1 MFYLKCNIL
10 FYTTSKKLIINIRS
24 FHKVSLYKFY
34 KNISNQNIFIG
45 WGRKKSGLKA
55 MNLAK
60 RYRVKFILLED
71 GFIRSLNLG
80 VENSPSFSI
89 VKDDIGIY
97 YDATMPSKLENLL
110 NTYEFK
116 DEEIKQAKKAIELI
130 KKYKISKYNNNL
142 DIPDDYFQKDE
153 KRVLVITQ
161 TANDASLEFGL
172 AKDFKTVDMIKDAIK
187 ENPKSKIYIKIH
199 PDVLSGKKQSDFNAQ
214 DLPSKC
220 VVIKENYN
228 PIELLSHFKK
238 VYTKTSGMGFEALI
252 QECECVCYGMPFYA
266 GWGLTKD
273 KLECKRRMQ
282 KRSLEEVFYAA
293 YILYAEYFNPYLNQK
308 SNIFD
313 TIQTLAKY
321 KDIEKANSNR
331 LFMLGF
337 TLWKR
342 HFIKPFFKAKNN
354 KIIFLNSIKS
364 LARYKLKEDDK
375 FFIWG
380 KKYDDNT
387 LKNLLLVK
395 VKEQNLT
402 NFSPKVSLVED
413 GFIRSISLGSDLT
426 RPFSLIVDDKGLY
439 IDPNKPSKLE
449 ELLQNEIF
457 DENMLSRAKNII
469 KILLENRFSKYNGL
483 KHENLKINAKI
494 GQKVILIPA
503 QVEDDA
509 SMILGGFG
517 LSTLDLLKEVRAKNQ
532 DAYIIFKPHPDVLSG
547 NRVGLK
553 DETLILEFCDEI
565 VKDCSIDSAIKIA
578 DEIHTITSTSG
589 FDALLRAKKVFTYG
603 MPFYAG
609 WGLTK
614 DKHKCERRTRKL
626 SLEELVAGA
635 LITYPRYINPK
646 TKTLCEIEVC
656 LDIMLNLQKDYFSKK
671 HIKLA
676 IDFKTF
682 MLRKIRR
689 FYEFLAKK

>member
-1 MFYLKCNIL
+1 MKY
-10 FYTTSKKLIINIRS
+10 YSASKKLIANARNFYTI
-24 FHKVSLYKFY
+24 SLYK
-34 KNISNQNIFIG
+34 KNLKIKKDDLFFG

-60 RYRVKFILLED
+60 KYKAKFILLED

-80 VENSPSFSI
+80 VEDSPSFSM

-110 NTYEFK
+110 NTCEFK

-142 DIPDDYFQKDE
+142 DIPDNYFQKDE
-153 KRVLVITQ
+153 KRVLIITQ

-172 AKDFKTVDMIKDAIK
+172 AKDFKTLDMIKDAIK
-187 ENPKSKIYIKIH
+187 ENPKSTIYIKIH
-199 PDVLSGKKQSDFNAQ
+199 PDVLSGKKQSDL
-214 DLPSKC
+214 DLNSLP
-220 VVIKENYN
+220 KECILITENFN
-228 PIELLSHFKK
+228 PIALLEFFDK
-238 VYTKTSGMGFEALI
+238 VYTKTSGMGFEALM
-252 QECECVCYGMPFYA
+252 QECECICYGMPFYA

-293 YILYAEYFNPYLNQK
+293 YILYSEYFNPYLNQK

-321 KDIEKANSNR
+321 KDIEKVNSNK

-342 HFIKPFFKAKNN
+342 HFIKPFFKAKDNE
-354 KIIFLNSIKS
+354 IIFLNSIKS
-364 LARYKLKEDDK
+364 LVRYKLKEDDK

-380 KKYDDNT
+380 KKYDENT

-395 VKEQNLT
+395 AKEQNLT
-402 NFSPKVSLVED
+402 NFTPKVSLVED

-457 DENMLSRAKNII
+457 DENILNRAKNII

-483 KHENLKINAKI
+483 KHENLKINAKT
-494 GQKVILIPA
+494 GQKIILIPA

-517 LSTLDLLKEVRAKNQ
+517 LSTLDLLKEVRSKNQ

-614 DKHKCERRTRKL
+614 DKYRCERRTRKL

-635 LITYPRYINPK
+635 LIAYPRYINPK

-671 HIKLA
+671 YIKLV

>member
-1 MFYLKCNIL
+1 MSSYS
-10 FYTTSKKLIINIRS
+10 TSKKLIANVRNFYTI
-24 FHKVSLYKFY
+24 SLYK
-34 KNISNQNIFIG
+34 KNLKINKDDLFFG

-55 MNLAK
+55 INLAK
-60 RYRVKFILLED
+60 KHKAKFILLED
-71 GFIRSLNLG
+71 GIIRSLNLG
-80 VENSPSFSI
+80 VENSPSFSM

-153 KRVLVITQ
+153 KRVLIITQ

-172 AKDFKTVDMIKDAIK
+172 AKDFKTLDMIKDAIK

-199 PDVLSGKKQSDFNAQ
+199 PDVLSGKKQSDLDINS
-214 DLPSKC
+214 LP
-220 VVIKENYN
+220 KECILITENFN
-228 PIELLSHFKK
+228 PIALLEFFDK
-238 VYTKTSGMGFEALI
+238 VYTKTSGMGFEALM
-252 QECECVCYGMPFYA
+252 QGCECICYGMPFYA

-282 KRSLEEVFYAA
+282 KRSLEEVFYVA
-293 YILYAEYFNPYLNQK
+293 YILYSEYFNPYLNQK

-321 KDIEKANSNR
+321 KDIEKVNSNR

-342 HFIKPFFKAKNN
+342 HFIKPFFNAKDNE
-354 KIIFLNSIKS
+354 IIFLNSIKS
-364 LARYKLKEDDK
+364 LVRYKLKEDDK

-380 KKYDDNT
+380 KKYDENT

-395 VKEQNLT
+395 AKEQNLT

-457 DENMLSRAKNII
+457 DENMLNRAKNII

-483 KHENLKINAKI
+483 KHEDLKINAKI
-494 GQKVILIPA
+494 GQKIILIPA

-553 DETLILEFCDEI
+553 DEKLILEFCDEI

-635 LITYPRYINPK
+635 LIAYPRYINPK

>member
-1 MFYLKCNIL
+1 MKY
-10 FYTTSKKLIINIRS
+10 YSASKKLIANARNFYTI
-24 FHKVSLYKFY
+24 SLYK
-34 KNISNQNIFIG
+34 KNLKIKKDDLFFG

-60 RYRVKFILLED
+60 KYKAKFILLED

-80 VENSPSFSI
+80 VENSPSFSM

-97 YDATMPSKLENLL
+97 YDATAPSKLENLL

-153 KRVLVITQ
+153 KRVLIITQ

-172 AKDFKTVDMIKDAIK
+172 AKDFKTVDMIKDAVK

-199 PDVLSGKKQSDFNAQ
+199 PDVLSGKKQSDLDINS
-214 DLPSKC
+214 LP
-220 VVIKENYN
+220 KECILITENFN
-228 PIELLSHFKK
+228 PIALLEFFDK

-252 QECECVCYGMPFYA
+252 QECECICYGMPFYA

-293 YILYAEYFNPYLNQK
+293 YILYSEYFNPYLNQK

-321 KDIEKANSNR
+321 KDIEKVNSNK

-342 HFIKPFFKAKNN
+342 HFIKPFFKAKDNE
-354 KIIFLNSIKS
+354 IIFLNSIKS
-364 LARYKLKEDDK
+364 LVRYKLKEDDK

-380 KKYDDNT
+380 KKYDENT

-395 VKEQNLT
+395 AKEQNLT
-402 NFSPKVSLVED
+402 NFTPKVSLVED

-457 DENMLSRAKNII
+457 DENMLNRAKNII

-483 KHENLKINAKI
+483 KHENLKINAKT
-494 GQKVILIPA
+494 GQKIILIPA

-517 LSTLDLLKEVRAKNQ
+517 LSTLDLLKEVRSKNQ

-614 DKHKCERRTRKL
+614 DKYRCERRTRKL

-635 LITYPRYINPK
+635 LIAYPRYINPK

-671 HIKLA
+671 YIKLV

>member
-1 MFYLKCNIL
+1 MKKDDL
-10 FYTTSKKLIINIRS
+10 FL
-24 FHKVSLYKFY
+24 
-34 KNISNQNIFIG
+34 G

-60 RYRVKFILLED
+60 KYKAKFILLED

-153 KRVLVITQ
+153 KRVLIITQ

-172 AKDFKTVDMIKDAIK
+172 AKDFKTLDMIKDAIK

-199 PDVLSGKKQSDFNAQ
+199 PDVLSGKKQSDLDINS
-214 DLPSKC
+214 LP
-220 VVIKENYN
+220 KECILITENFN
-228 PIELLSHFKK
+228 PIALLEFFDKI
-238 VYTKTSGMGFEALI
+238 YTKTSGMGFEALM

-273 KLECKRRMQ
+273 KLECKRRIQ

-293 YILYAEYFNPYLNQK
+293 YILYTEYFNPYLNQK
-308 SNIFD
+308 SDIFN
-313 TIQTLAKY
+313 TIKTLVQY

-342 HFIKPFFKAKNN
+342 YFIKPFFKAKDNE
-354 KIIFLNSIKS
+354 IIFLNSLKS
-364 LARYKLKEDDK
+364 LVRYKLKENDK

-380 KKYDDNT
+380 KRIDYNT
-387 LKNLLLVK
+387 LKNTLIKKAQDENLLH
-395 VKEQNLT
+395 
-402 NFSPKVSLVED
+402 FAPKISLVED

-449 ELLQNEIF
+449 KLLQNEIF
-457 DENMLSRAKNII
+457 DENMLNRAKNII

-517 LSTLDLLKEVRAKNQ
+517 LSTLDLLKEVRTKNQ

-553 DETLILEFCDEI
+553 DETLILEFCDEV

-614 DKHKCERRTRKL
+614 DKHKCARRTRKL

-656 LDIMLNLQKDYFSKK
+656 LDIMLNLQKAYFSKK
-671 HIKLA
+671 YIKLA

>member
-1 MFYLKCNIL
+1 MKHYSI
-10 FYTTSKKLIINIRS
+10 SKKLIANVRNFYTI
-24 FHKVSLYKFY
+24 SLYKKKSKINKDDLFL
-34 KNISNQNIFIG
+34 G

-55 MNLAK
+55 INLAK
-60 RYRVKFILLED
+60 KYKAKFILLED

-80 VENSPSFSI
+80 VENSPSFSM

-97 YDATMPSKLENLL
+97 YDATAPSKLENLL

-116 DEEIKQAKKAIELI
+116 DEEIKQAKKVIELI

-153 KRVLVITQ
+153 KRVLIITQ

-172 AKDFKTVDMIKDAIK
+172 AKDFKTVDMIKDTIK
-187 ENPKSKIYIKIH
+187 ENPDSKIYIKIH
-199 PDVLSGKKQSDFNAQ
+199 PDVLSGKKQSDLDINS
-214 DLPSKC
+214 LP
-220 VVIKENYN
+220 KECILITENFN
-228 PIELLSHFKK
+228 PIALLEFFDK
-238 VYTKTSGMGFEALI
+238 VYTKTSGMGFEALM
-252 QECECVCYGMPFYA
+252 QGCECVCYGMPFYA

-293 YILYAEYFNPYLNQK
+293 YILYSEYFNPYLNQK

-342 HFIKPFFKAKNN
+342 YFIRPFFKAKDN
-354 KIIFLNSIKS
+354 KIIFLNSLKS
-364 LARYKLKEDDK
+364 LARYKLKENDK

-380 KKYDDNT
+380 KRIDYNALKTT
-387 LKNLLLVK
+387 LIKKAQDENLLH
-395 VKEQNLT
+395 
-402 NFSPKVSLVED
+402 FIPKISLVED

-426 RPFSLIVDDKGLY
+426 RPFSLNVDDKGLY
-439 IDPNKPSKLE
+439 IDPNKASKLE

-457 DENMLSRAKNII
+457 DENMLNRAKNII

-494 GQKVILIPA
+494 GQKIILIPA
-503 QVEDDA
+503 QVEDDV

-609 WGLTK
+609 WDLTK
-614 DKHKCERRTRKL
+614 DKYRCERRTRKL

-635 LITYPRYINPK
+635 LIIYPRYINPK

-656 LDIMLNLQKDYFSKK
+656 LDIMLNLQKAYFSKK
-671 HIKLA
+671 YIKLA

>member
-1 MFYLKCNIL
+1 MKHYSI
-10 FYTTSKKLIINIRS
+10 SKKLIANVRNFYTI
-24 FHKVSLYKFY
+24 SLYK
-34 KNISNQNIFIG
+34 KNSKINKDDLFLG

-60 RYRVKFILLED
+60 KYKAKFILLED

-80 VENSPSFSI
+80 VENSPSFSM

-110 NTYEFK
+110 NTCEFK
-116 DEEIKQAKKAIELI
+116 DEEIKQTKKAIELI

-153 KRVLVITQ
+153 KRVLIIAQ

-187 ENPKSKIYIKIH
+187 ENPDSKIYIKIH
-199 PDVLSGKKQSDFNAQ
+199 PDVLSGKKQSDL
-214 DLPSKC
+214 DLNSLP
-220 VVIKENYN
+220 KECILITENFN
-228 PIELLSHFKK
+228 PIALLEFFDK
-238 VYTKTSGMGFEALI
+238 VYTKTSGMGFEALM
-252 QECECVCYGMPFYA
+252 QGCECICYGMPFYA

-293 YILYAEYFNPYLNQK
+293 YILYSEYFNPYLNQK

-321 KDIEKANSNR
+321 KDIEKVNSNK

-342 HFIKPFFKAKNN
+342 HFIKPFFKAKDNE
-354 KIIFLNSIKS
+354 IIFLNSIKS
-364 LARYKLKEDDK
+364 LVRYKLKEDDK

-380 KKYDDNT
+380 KKYDENT

-395 VKEQNLT
+395 AKEQNLT
-402 NFSPKVSLVED
+402 NFTPKVSLVED

-457 DENMLSRAKNII
+457 DENILNRAKNII

-483 KHENLKINAKI
+483 KHENLKINAKT
-494 GQKVILIPA
+494 GQKIILIPA

-517 LSTLDLLKEVRAKNQ
+517 LSTLDLLKEVRSKNQ

-614 DKHKCERRTRKL
+614 DKYRCERRTRKL

-635 LITYPRYINPK
+635 LIAYPRYINPK

-671 HIKLA
+671 YIKLV

>member
-1 MFYLKCNIL
+1 MKYYSI
-10 FYTTSKKLIINIRS
+10 SKKLIANVKNFYII
-24 FHKVSLYKFY
+24 SLYK
-34 KNISNQNIFIG
+34 KNLKINKDDLFFG

-60 RYRVKFILLED
+60 KHKAKFILLED

-80 VENSPSFSI
+80 VENSPSFSM

-97 YDATMPSKLENLL
+97 YDATAPSKLENLL

-116 DEEIKQAKKAIELI
+116 DKELKQAKKAIELI

-153 KRVLVITQ
+153 KRILIITQ

-187 ENPKSKIYIKIH
+187 ENPDSKIYIKIH
-199 PDVLSGKKQSDFNAQ
+199 PDVLSGKKQSDLDINS
-214 DLPSKC
+214 LP
-220 VVIKENYN
+220 KECILITENFN
-228 PIELLSHFKK
+228 PIALLEFFDK
-238 VYTKTSGMGFEALI
+238 VYTKTSGMGFEALM
-252 QECECVCYGMPFYA
+252 QECECICYGMPFYA

-293 YILYAEYFNPYLNQK
+293 YILYSEYFNPYLNQK

-342 HFIKPFFKAKNN
+342 HFIKPFFKAKDNE
-354 KIIFLNSIKS
+354 IIFLNSLKS
-364 LARYKLKEDDK
+364 LAGYKLKEDDK

-402 NFSPKVSLVED
+402 NFTPKISLVED

-439 IDPNKPSKLE
+439 TDPNKPSKLE

-457 DENMLSRAKNII
+457 DENMLNRAKNII

-494 GQKVILIPA
+494 GQKIILIPA

-517 LSTLDLLKEVRAKNQ
+517 LSTLDLLKEVRSKNQ

-578 DEIHTITSTSG
+578 NEIHTITSTSG

-614 DKHKCERRTRKL
+614 DKHKCKRRTRKL

-656 LDIMLNLQKDYFSKK
+656 LDIMLNLQKAYFSKK
-671 HIKLA
+671 YIKLA

>member
-1 MFYLKCNIL
+1 Y
-10 FYTTSKKLIINIRS
+10 YSTSKKLITNVKNFYTI
-24 FHKVSLYKFY
+24 FLYK
-34 KNISNQNIFIG
+34 KNLKINKDDLFFG

-60 RYRVKFILLED
+60 KYNTKFILLED

-80 VENSPSFSI
+80 VENSPSFSM

-116 DEEIKQAKKAIELI
+116 GEEIKQAKKAIELI

-153 KRVLVITQ
+153 KRVLIIAQ

-187 ENPKSKIYIKIH
+187 ENPDSKIYIKIH
-199 PDVLSGKKQSDFNAQ
+199 PDVLSGKKQSDLDINS
-214 DLPSKC
+214 LP
-220 VVIKENYN
+220 KECILISENFN
-228 PIELLSHFKK
+228 PIALLEFFDK

-293 YILYAEYFNPYLNQK
+293 YILYSEYFNPYLNQK

-342 HFIKPFFKAKNN
+342 YFIKPFFKAKNN
-354 KIIFLNSIKS
+354 EIIFLNSIKS

-380 KKYDDNT
+380 KKYDENT

-395 VKEQNLT
+395 AKEQNLT
-402 NFSPKVSLVED
+402 SFTPKVSLVED

-439 IDPNKPSKLE
+439 IDPNKVSKLE

-457 DENMLSRAKNII
+457 DKNMLNRAKNII
-469 KILLENRFSKYNGL
+469 KTLLENRFSKYNGL
-483 KHENLKINAKI
+483 KHEDLKINAKI

-517 LSTLDLLKEVRAKNQ
+517 LSTLDLLKEVRSKNQ

-614 DKHKCERRTRKL
+614 DKYRCERRTRKL

-656 LDIMLNLQKDYFSKK
+656 LDIMLNLQKAYFSKK
-671 HIKLA
+671 YIKLA

-682 MLRKIRR
+682 ILRKIRR

>member
-1 MFYLKCNIL
+1 MKHYSI
-10 FYTTSKKLIINIRS
+10 SKKLIANVRNFYTI
-24 FHKVSLYKFY
+24 SLYKKKSKINKDDLFL
-34 KNISNQNIFIG
+34 G

-55 MNLAK
+55 INLAK
-60 RYRVKFILLED
+60 KYKAKFILLED

-80 VENSPSFSI
+80 VENSPSFSM

-97 YDATMPSKLENLL
+97 YDATAPSKLENLL

-116 DEEIKQAKKAIELI
+116 DEEIKQAKKVIELI

-153 KRVLVITQ
+153 KRVLIITQ

-187 ENPKSKIYIKIH
+187 ENPDSKIYIKIH
-199 PDVLSGKKQSDFNAQ
+199 PDVLSGKKQSDLDINS
-214 DLPSKC
+214 LP
-220 VVIKENYN
+220 KECILITENFN
-228 PIELLSHFKK
+228 PIALLEFFDK
-238 VYTKTSGMGFEALI
+238 VYTKTSGMGFEALM
-252 QECECVCYGMPFYA
+252 QGCECVCYGMPFYA

-293 YILYAEYFNPYLNQK
+293 YILYSEYFNPYLNQK

-342 HFIKPFFKAKNN
+342 YFIRPFFKAKDN
-354 KIIFLNSIKS
+354 KIIFLNSLKS
-364 LARYKLKEDDK
+364 LARYKLKENDK

-380 KKYDDNT
+380 KRIDYNALKTT
-387 LKNLLLVK
+387 LIKKAQDENLLH
-395 VKEQNLT
+395 
-402 NFSPKVSLVED
+402 FIPKISLVED

-426 RPFSLIVDDKGLY
+426 RPFSLNVDDKGLY
-439 IDPNKPSKLE
+439 IDPNKASKLE

-457 DENMLSRAKNII
+457 DENMLNRAKNII

-483 KHENLKINAKI
+483 KHEDLKINAKI
-494 GQKVILIPA
+494 GQKIILIPA

-517 LSTLDLLKEVRAKNQ
+517 LSTLDLLKEVRSKNQ

-553 DETLILEFCDEI
+553 DETRILEFCDEI

-614 DKHKCERRTRKL
+614 DKHKCKRRTRKL

-656 LDIMLNLQKDYFSKK
+656 LDIMLNLQKAYFSKK
-671 HIKLA
+671 YIKLA

>member
-1 MFYLKCNIL
+1 MKFH
-10 FYTTSKKLIINIRS
+10 TTSKKLIKNVKDFYKI
-24 FHKVSLYKFY
+24 VLYKAY
-34 KNISNQNIFIG
+34 KSIDKEDVFVG
-45 WGRKKSGLKA
+45 WGRKNSGLKA
-55 MNLAK
+55 IALAK
-60 RYRVKFILLED
+60 KHHAKFILLED
-71 GFIRSLNLG
+71 GFLRSLNLG

-89 VKDDIGIY
+89 VKDDVGIY
-97 YDATMPSKLENLL
+97 YDASTPSRLENIL
-110 NTYEFK
+110 NTYEFSPK
-116 DEEIKQAKKAIELI
+116 ELAWAKKAIELI
-130 KKYKISKYNNNL
+130 KKEKLSKYNNNL
-142 DIPDDYFQKDE
+142 CIPQELFSANE
-153 KRVLVITQ
+153 ERVLIITQ
-161 TANDASLEFGL
+161 VANDASLRFGL
-172 AKDFKTVDMIKDAIK
+172 ASDFSTQDIINDALK
-187 ENPKSKIYIKIH
+187 ENPNAKIYIKIH
-199 PDVLSGKKQSDFNAQ
+199 PDVLSGKKQSDFSMQ
-214 DLPSKC
+214 DLPSRC
-220 VVIKENYN
+220 VILKENYN

-238 VYTKTSGMGFEALI
+238 VYTKTSGMGFEALMLG
-252 QECECVCYGMPFYA
+252 CKCVCYGMPFYA
-266 GWGLTKD
+266 GWGLTQD
-273 KLECKRRMQ
+273 KLECKRRVK

-293 YILYAEYFNPYLNQK
+293 YILYSEYFNPYLNQK

-321 KDIEKANSNR
+321 KDIEKVNSNK

-342 HFIKPFFKAKNN
+342 HFIKPFFKAKDN
-354 KIIFLNSIKS
+354 KIIFLNSLKS
-364 LARYKLKEDDK
+364 LARYKLKENDK

-380 KKYDDNT
+380 KRIDYNALKTT
-387 LKNLLLVK
+387 LIKKAQDENLLHF
-395 VKEQNLT
+395 T
-402 NFSPKVSLVED
+402 PKISLVED

-439 IDPNKPSKLE
+439 IDPNKASKLE

-457 DENMLSRAKNII
+457 DENMLNRAKNII

-494 GQKVILIPA
+494 GQKIILIPA

-614 DKHKCERRTRKL
+614 DKYRCERRTRKL

-635 LITYPRYINPK
+635 LIIYPRYINPK

-656 LDIMLNLQKDYFSKK
+656 LDIMLNLQKAYFSKK
-671 HIKLA
+671 YIKLA

>member
-1 MFYLKCNIL
+1 MKY
-10 FYTTSKKLIINIRS
+10 YSASKKLTANARNFYTI
-24 FHKVSLYKFY
+24 SLYK
-34 KNISNQNIFIG
+34 KNLKIKKDNLFFG

-60 RYRVKFILLED
+60 KYKAKFILLED

-80 VENSPSFSI
+80 VENSPSFSM

-153 KRVLVITQ
+153 KRVLIITQ
-161 TANDASLEFGL
+161 TANDTSLEFGL
-172 AKDFKTVDMIKDAIK
+172 AKDFKTLDMIKDAIK

-199 PDVLSGKKQSDFNAQ
+199 PDVLSGKKQSDLDINS
-214 DLPSKC
+214 LP
-220 VVIKENYN
+220 KECILITENFN
-228 PIELLSHFKK
+228 PIALLEFFDK
-238 VYTKTSGMGFEALI
+238 VYTKTSGMGFEALM
-252 QECECVCYGMPFYA
+252 QECECICYGMPFYA

-293 YILYAEYFNPYLNQK
+293 YILYSEYFNPYLNQK

-321 KDIEKANSNR
+321 KDIEKVNSNR

-342 HFIKPFFKAKNN
+342 HFIKPFFNAKDNE
-354 KIIFLNSIKS
+354 IIFLNSLKS
-364 LARYKLKEDDK
+364 LVRYKLKEDDK

-380 KKYDDNT
+380 KKYDENT

-395 VKEQNLT
+395 AKEQNLT

-439 IDPNKPSKLE
+439 IDPNKASKLE

-457 DENMLSRAKNII
+457 DENMLNRAKNII

-494 GQKVILIPA
+494 GQKIILIPA

-517 LSTLDLLKEVRAKNQ
+517 LSTLDLLKEVRSKNQ

-553 DETLILEFCDEI
+553 DETRILEFCDEI

-614 DKHKCERRTRKL
+614 DKHRCERRTRKL

-635 LITYPRYINPK
+635 LIAYPRYINPK

>member
-1 MFYLKCNIL
+1 MKHYSI
-10 FYTTSKKLIINIRS
+10 SKKLIANARNFYTI
-24 FHKVSLYKFY
+24 SLYK
-34 KNISNQNIFIG
+34 KNLKIKKDDLFFG

-60 RYRVKFILLED
+60 KYKAKFILLED

-80 VENSPSFSI
+80 VENSPSFSM

-97 YDATMPSKLENLL
+97 YDATAPSKLENLL

-153 KRVLVITQ
+153 KRVLIITQ

-172 AKDFKTVDMIKDAIK
+172 AKDFKTLDMIKDAIK
-187 ENPKSKIYIKIH
+187 ENPKSTIYIKIH
-199 PDVLSGKKQSDFNAQ
+199 PDVLSGKKQSDL
-214 DLPSKC
+214 DLNSLP
-220 VVIKENYN
+220 KECILITENFN
-228 PIELLSHFKK
+228 PIALLEFFDK
-238 VYTKTSGMGFEALI
+238 VYTKTSGMGFEALM
-252 QECECVCYGMPFYA
+252 QECECICYGMPFYA

-321 KDIEKANSNR
+321 KDIEKVNSNK

-342 HFIKPFFKAKNN
+342 HFIKPFFKAKDNE
-354 KIIFLNSIKS
+354 IIFLNSIKS

-380 KKYDDNT
+380 KKYDENT

-395 VKEQNLT
+395 AKEQNLT
-402 NFSPKVSLVED
+402 SFTPKVSLVED

-439 IDPNKPSKLE
+439 IDPNKVSKLE

-457 DENMLSRAKNII
+457 DKNMLNRAKNII
-469 KILLENRFSKYNGL
+469 KTLLENRFSKYNGL
-483 KHENLKINAKI
+483 KHEDLKINAKI

-517 LSTLDLLKEVRAKNQ
+517 LSTLDLLKEVRSKNQ

-614 DKHKCERRTRKL
+614 DKYRCERRTRKL

-656 LDIMLNLQKDYFSKK
+656 LDIMLNLQKAYFSKK
-671 HIKLA
+671 YIKLA

-682 MLRKIRR
+682 ILRKIRR

>member
-1 MFYLKCNIL
+1 NVRN
-10 FYTTSKKLIINIRS
+10 FYTI
-24 FHKVSLYKFY
+24 SLYKKKSKINKDDLFL
-34 KNISNQNIFIG
+34 G

-55 MNLAK
+55 INLAK
-60 RYRVKFILLED
+60 KYKAKFILLED

-80 VENSPSFSI
+80 VENSPSFSM

-97 YDATMPSKLENLL
+97 YDATAPSKLENLL

-116 DEEIKQAKKAIELI
+116 DEEIKQAKKVIELI

-153 KRVLVITQ
+153 KRVLIITQ

-187 ENPKSKIYIKIH
+187 ENPDSKIYIKIH
-199 PDVLSGKKQSDFNAQ
+199 PDVLSGKKQSDLDINS
-214 DLPSKC
+214 LP
-220 VVIKENYN
+220 KECILITENFN
-228 PIELLSHFKK
+228 PIALLEFFDK
-238 VYTKTSGMGFEALI
+238 VYTKTSGMGFEALM
-252 QECECVCYGMPFYA
+252 QGCECVCYGMPFYA

-293 YILYAEYFNPYLNQK
+293 YILYSEYFNPYLNQK

-342 HFIKPFFKAKNN
+342 YFIRPFFKAKDN
-354 KIIFLNSIKS
+354 KIIFLNSLKS
-364 LARYKLKEDDK
+364 LARYKLKENDK

-380 KKYDDNT
+380 KRIDYNALKTT
-387 LKNLLLVK
+387 LIKKAQDENLLH
-395 VKEQNLT
+395 
-402 NFSPKVSLVED
+402 FIPKISLVED

-426 RPFSLIVDDKGLY
+426 RPFSLNVDDKGLY
-439 IDPNKPSKLE
+439 IDPNKASKLE

-457 DENMLSRAKNII
+457 DENMLNRAKNII

-494 GQKVILIPA
+494 GQKIILIPA
-503 QVEDDA
+503 QVEDDV

-609 WGLTK
+609 WDLTK
-614 DKHKCERRTRKL
+614 DKYRCERRTRKL

-635 LITYPRYINPK
+635 LIIYPRYINPK

-656 LDIMLNLQKDYFSKK
+656 LD
-671 HIKLA
+671 
-676 IDFKTF
+676 
-682 MLRKIRR
+682 
-689 FYEFLAKK
+689 

>member
-1 MFYLKCNIL
+1 MKY
-10 FYTTSKKLIINIRS
+10 YSASKKLIANARNFYTI
-24 FHKVSLYKFY
+24 SLYK
-34 KNISNQNIFIG
+34 KNLKIKKDDLFFG

-60 RYRVKFILLED
+60 KYKAKFILLED

-80 VENSPSFSI
+80 VEDSPSFSM

-110 NTYEFK
+110 NTCEFK

-153 KRVLVITQ
+153 KRVLIITQ

-172 AKDFKTVDMIKDAIK
+172 AKDFKTLDMIKDAIK
-187 ENPKSKIYIKIH
+187 ENPKSTIYIKIH
-199 PDVLSGKKQSDFNAQ
+199 PDVLSGKKQSDL
-214 DLPSKC
+214 DLNSLP
-220 VVIKENYN
+220 KECILITENFN
-228 PIELLSHFKK
+228 PIALLEFFDK
-238 VYTKTSGMGFEALI
+238 VYTKTSGMGFEALM
-252 QECECVCYGMPFYA
+252 QECECICYGMPFYA

-293 YILYAEYFNPYLNQK
+293 YILYSEYFNPYLNQK

-321 KDIEKANSNR
+321 KDIEKVNSNK

-342 HFIKPFFKAKNN
+342 HFIKPFFKAKDNE
-354 KIIFLNSIKS
+354 IIFLNSIKS
-364 LARYKLKEDDK
+364 LVRYKLKEDDK

-380 KKYDDNT
+380 KKYDENT

-395 VKEQNLT
+395 AKEQNLT
-402 NFSPKVSLVED
+402 NFTPKVSLVED

-439 IDPNKPSKLE
+439 IDPNKASKLE

-457 DENMLSRAKNII
+457 DENMLNRAKNII

-483 KHENLKINAKI
+483 KHENLKINAKT
-494 GQKVILIPA
+494 GQKIILIPA

-517 LSTLDLLKEVRAKNQ
+517 LSTLDLLKEVRSKNQ

-614 DKHKCERRTRKL
+614 DKYRCERRTRKL

-635 LITYPRYINPK
+635 LIAYPRYINPK

-671 HIKLA
+671 YIKLV

>member
-1 MFYLKCNIL
+1 MSSYS
-10 FYTTSKKLIINIRS
+10 TSKKLIANARNFYSI
-24 FHKVSLYKFY
+24 FLYK
-34 KNISNQNIFIG
+34 KNLKINKDDLFFG

-60 RYRVKFILLED
+60 KYKAKFILLED

-80 VENSPSFSI
+80 VENSPSFSM

-153 KRVLVITQ
+153 KRVLIITQ

-199 PDVLSGKKQSDFNAQ
+199 PDVLSGKKQSDLVINS
-214 DLPSKC
+214 LP
-220 VVIKENYN
+220 KECILITENFN
-228 PIELLSHFKK
+228 PIALLEFFDK

-293 YILYAEYFNPYLNQK
+293 YILYSEYFNPYLNQK

-342 HFIKPFFKAKNN
+342 YFIKPFFKAKNN
-354 KIIFLNSIKS
+354 EIIFLNSIKS

-380 KKYDDNT
+380 KKYDENT

-395 VKEQNLT
+395 AKEQNLT
-402 NFSPKVSLVED
+402 NFTPKVSLVED

-439 IDPNKPSKLE
+439 IDPNKVSKLE

-457 DENMLSRAKNII
+457 DKNMLNRAKNII
-469 KILLENRFSKYNGL
+469 KTLLENRFSKYNGL
-483 KHENLKINAKI
+483 KHEDLKINAKI

-517 LSTLDLLKEVRAKNQ
+517 LSTLDLLKEVRSKNQ

>member
-1 MFYLKCNIL
+1 MSTYS
-10 FYTTSKKLIINIRS
+10 TSKKLVKNVSDFINVKS
-24 FHKVSLYKFY
+24 Y
-34 KNISNQNIFIG
+34 KNSLLPSDFICG

-60 RYRVKFILLED
+60 KYKAKFILLED

-89 VKDDIGIY
+89 VKDDIGVY
-97 YDATMPSKLENLL
+97 YDATAPSKLENLL

-153 KRVLVITQ
+153 KRVLIITQ
-161 TANDASLEFGL
+161 TANDASLEFGF

-187 ENPKSKIYIKIH
+187 ENPDSKIYIKIH
-199 PDVLSGKKQSDFNAQ
+199 PDVLSGKKQSDLVINF
-214 DLPSKC
+214 LP
-220 VVIKENYN
+220 KECILITENFN
-228 PIELLSHFKK
+228 PIALLEFFDK

-252 QECECVCYGMPFYA
+252 QECECICYGMPFYA

-321 KDIEKANSNR
+321 KDIEKVNSNR

-342 HFIKPFFKAKNN
+342 HFIKPFFKAKDNE
-354 KIIFLNSIKS
+354 IIFLNSIKS
-364 LARYKLKEDDK
+364 LLRYKLKEDDK

-380 KKYDDNT
+380 KRIDYNT
-387 LKNLLLVK
+387 LKSTLIKKAQDENLLH
-395 VKEQNLT
+395 
-402 NFSPKVSLVED
+402 FAPKISLVED
-413 GFIRSISLGSDLT
+413 GFIRSISLGSDLA

-457 DENMLSRAKNII
+457 DENILNRAKNII

-483 KHENLKINAKI
+483 KHEDLKINAKI
-494 GQKVILIPA
+494 GQKIILIPA

-532 DAYIIFKPHPDVLSG
+532 DSYIIFKPHPDVLSG

-656 LDIMLNLQKDYFSKK
+656 LDIMLNLQKAYFSKK

-682 MLRKIRR
+682 ILRKIRR

>member
-1 MFYLKCNIL
+1 MKYYSI
-10 FYTTSKKLIINIRS
+10 SKKLIANVRNFYTI
-24 FHKVSLYKFY
+24 SLYK
-34 KNISNQNIFIG
+34 KNLKIKKDDLFFG

-60 RYRVKFILLED
+60 KYKAKFILLED

-80 VENSPSFSI
+80 VENSPSFSM

-97 YDATMPSKLENLL
+97 YDATAPSKLENLL

-153 KRVLVITQ
+153 KRVLIITQ

-172 AKDFKTVDMIKDAIK
+172 AKGFKTVDMIKDAIK

-199 PDVLSGKKQSDFNAQ
+199 PDVLSGKKQSDLDINS
-214 DLPSKC
+214 LP
-220 VVIKENYN
+220 KECILITENFN
-228 PIELLSHFKK
+228 PIALLEFFDK
-238 VYTKTSGMGFEALI
+238 VYTKTSGMGFEALM
-252 QECECVCYGMPFYA
+252 QGCECVCYGMPFYA

-293 YILYAEYFNPYLNQK
+293 YILYSEYFNPYLNQE

-321 KDIEKANSNR
+321 KDIEKINSNR

-342 HFIKPFFKAKNN
+342 HFIKPFFNAKDNE
-354 KIIFLNSIKS
+354 IIFLNSLKS
-364 LARYKLKEDDK
+364 LAGYKLKENDK

-380 KKYDDNT
+380 KRIDYNT
-387 LKNLLLVK
+387 LKSTLVK
-395 VKEQNLT
+395 KAQDEDLSNFTPKISLT
-402 NFSPKVSLVED
+402 ED

-426 RPFSLIVDDKGLY
+426 RPFSLIIDDKGLY
-439 IDPNKPSKLE
+439 IDPNKASKLE
-449 ELLQNEIF
+449 EHLQNEIF
-457 DENMLSRAKNII
+457 DENMLNRAKNII

-483 KHENLKINAKI
+483 KHEDLKINAKT
-494 GQKVILIPA
+494 GQKIILIPA

-517 LSTLDLLKEVRAKNQ
+517 LSTLDLLKEVRSKNQ

-614 DKHKCERRTRKL
+614 DKYRCERRTRKL

-635 LITYPRYINPK
+635 LIAYPRYINPK

-656 LDIMLNLQKDYFSKK
+656 LDIMLNLQKAYFSKK
-671 HIKLA
+671 YIKLA

>member
-1 MFYLKCNIL
+1 MKYYSI
-10 FYTTSKKLIINIRS
+10 SKKLIANARNFYSI
-24 FHKVSLYKFY
+24 FLYKRNLKINKDDLF
-34 KNISNQNIFIG
+34 FG

-60 RYRVKFILLED
+60 KHKAKFILLED

-89 VKDDIGIY
+89 VKDNIGVY
-97 YDATMPSKLENLL
+97 YDATAPSKLENLL

-153 KRVLVITQ
+153 KRVLIITQ
-161 TANDASLEFGL
+161 TANDASLEFGF

-199 PDVLSGKKQSDFNAQ
+199 PDVLSGKKQSDLVINF
-214 DLPSKC
+214 LP
-220 VVIKENYN
+220 KECILITENFN
-228 PIELLSHFKK
+228 PIALLEFFDK

-252 QECECVCYGMPFYA
+252 QECECICYGMPFYA

-293 YILYAEYFNPYLNQK
+293 YILYSEYFNSYLNQK

-321 KDIEKANSNR
+321 KDIEKVNSNR

-342 HFIKPFFKAKNN
+342 HFIKPFFKAKDNE
-354 KIIFLNSIKS
+354 IIFLNSIKS
-364 LARYKLKEDDK
+364 LVRYKLKEDDK

-380 KKYDDNT
+380 RRIDYNILKSTLIKKAQDE
-387 LKNLLLVK
+387 NLSHF
-395 VKEQNLT
+395 T
-402 NFSPKVSLVED
+402 PKISLVED

-457 DENMLSRAKNII
+457 DENMLNRAKNII
-469 KILLENRFSKYNGL
+469 KTLLENRFSKYNGL
-483 KHENLKINAKI
+483 KHEDLKINAKI
-494 GQKVILIPA
+494 GQKIILIPA

-553 DETLILEFCDEI
+553 DETLILKFCDEI

-614 DKHKCERRTRKL
+614 DKHKCKRRTRKL

-671 HIKLA
+671 HTKLA

>member
-1 MFYLKCNIL
+1 MKHYSI
-10 FYTTSKKLIINIRS
+10 SKKLIANARNFYTI
-24 FHKVSLYKFY
+24 SLYK
-34 KNISNQNIFIG
+34 KNLKIKKDDLFFG

-60 RYRVKFILLED
+60 KYKAKFILLED

-80 VENSPSFSI
+80 VENSPSFSM

-110 NTYEFK
+110 NTCEFK

-153 KRVLVITQ
+153 KRVLIITQ

-172 AKDFKTVDMIKDAIK
+172 AKGFKTVDMIKDAIK

-199 PDVLSGKKQSDFNAQ
+199 PDVLSGKKQSDLDINS
-214 DLPSKC
+214 LP
-220 VVIKENYN
+220 KECILITENFN
-228 PIELLSHFKK
+228 PIALLEFFDK
-238 VYTKTSGMGFEALI
+238 VYTKTSGMGFEALM
-252 QECECVCYGMPFYA
+252 QECECICYGMPFYA

-273 KLECKRRMQ
+273 KLERKRRMQ

-293 YILYAEYFNPYLNQK
+293 YILYSEYFNPYLNQK

-321 KDIEKANSNR
+321 KDIEKVNSNK

-342 HFIKPFFKAKNN
+342 HFIKPFFNAKDNE
-354 KIIFLNSIKS
+354 IIFLNSIKS
-364 LARYKLKEDDK
+364 LVRYKLKEDDK

-380 KKYDDNT
+380 KKYDENT

-395 VKEQNLT
+395 AKEQNLT
-402 NFSPKVSLVED
+402 NFTPKVSLVED

-457 DENMLSRAKNII
+457 DENMLNRAKNII

-483 KHENLKINAKI
+483 KHENLKINAKT
-494 GQKVILIPA
+494 GQKIILIPA

-517 LSTLDLLKEVRAKNQ
+517 LSTLDLLKEVRSKNQ

-614 DKHKCERRTRKL
+614 DKYRCERRTRKL

-635 LITYPRYINPK
+635 LIAYPRYINPK

-671 HIKLA
+671 YIKLV

>member
-1 MFYLKCNIL
+1 MKHYSI
-10 FYTTSKKLIINIRS
+10 SKKLIANVRNFYTI
-24 FHKVSLYKFY
+24 SLYK
-34 KNISNQNIFIG
+34 KNSKINKDDLFLG

-55 MNLAK
+55 INLAK
-60 RYRVKFILLED
+60 KYKAKFILLED

-80 VENSPSFSI
+80 VENSPSFSM

-97 YDATMPSKLENLL
+97 YDATAPSKLENLL

-153 KRVLVITQ
+153 KRVLIITQ

-172 AKDFKTVDMIKDAIK
+172 AKGFKTVDMIKDAIK

-199 PDVLSGKKQSDFNAQ
+199 PDVLSGKKQSDLDINSLPKECILITENFNPVA
-214 DLPSKC
+214 
-220 VVIKENYN
+220 
-228 PIELLSHFKK
+228 LLEFFDK
-238 VYTKTSGMGFEALI
+238 VYTKTSGMGFEALM
-252 QECECVCYGMPFYA
+252 QECECICYGMPFYA

-282 KRSLEEVFYAA
+282 KRSLEEVFYVA
-293 YILYAEYFNPYLNQK
+293 YILYAEYFNPCLNQK

-321 KDIEKANSNR
+321 KDIEKVNSNK

-342 HFIKPFFKAKNN
+342 HFIKPFFKAKDNE
-354 KIIFLNSIKS
+354 IIFLNSIKS
-364 LARYKLKEDDK
+364 LVRYKLKEDDK

-380 KKYDDNT
+380 KKYDENT

-395 VKEQNLT
+395 AKEQNLT
-402 NFSPKVSLVED
+402 NFTPKVSLVED

-439 IDPNKPSKLE
+439 IDPNKASKLE

-457 DENMLSRAKNII
+457 DENMLNRAKNII

-483 KHENLKINAKI
+483 KHEDLKINAKI
-494 GQKVILIPA
+494 GQKIILIPA

-589 FDALLRAKKVFTYG
+589 FDALLRAKKVFAYG

-614 DKHKCERRTRKL
+614 DKYRCERRTRKL

-635 LITYPRYINPK
+635 LIAYPRYINPK

-656 LDIMLNLQKDYFSKK
+656 LDIMLNLQKAYFSKK
-671 HIKLA
+671 YI
-676 IDFKTF
+676 
-682 MLRKIRR
+682 
-689 FYEFLAKK
+689 

>member
-1 MFYLKCNIL
+1 M
-10 FYTTSKKLIINIRS
+10 
-24 FHKVSLYKFY
+24 SLYK
-34 KNISNQNIFIG
+34 KNLKINKDDLFFG

-60 RYRVKFILLED
+60 KYKAKFILLED

-80 VENSPSFSI
+80 VENSPSFSM

-153 KRVLVITQ
+153 KRILIITQ

-187 ENPKSKIYIKIH
+187 ENPDSKIYIKIH
-199 PDVLSGKKQSDFNAQ
+199 PDVLSGKKQSDL
-214 DLPSKC
+214 DIKSLP
-220 VVIKENYN
+220 KECILITENFN
-228 PIELLSHFKK
+228 PIALLEFFDK
-238 VYTKTSGMGFEALI
+238 VYTKTSGMGFEALM
-252 QECECVCYGMPFYA
+252 QGCECVCYSMPFYA

-293 YILYAEYFNPYLNQK
+293 YILYSEYFNPYLNQK

-321 KDIEKANSNR
+321 KSIEKANSNR

-342 HFIKPFFKAKNN
+342 YFIKPFFKAKNN
-354 KIIFLNSIKS
+354 EIIFLNSIKS

-380 KKYDDNT
+380 KKYDENT

-395 VKEQNLT
+395 AKEQNLT
-402 NFSPKVSLVED
+402 SFTPKVSLVED

-439 IDPNKPSKLE
+439 IDPNKVSKLE

-457 DENMLSRAKNII
+457 DKNMLNRAKNII
-469 KILLENRFSKYNGL
+469 KTLLENRFSKYNGL
-483 KHENLKINAKI
+483 KHEDLKINAKI

-517 LSTLDLLKEVRAKNQ
+517 LSTLDLLKEVRSKNQ

-614 DKHKCERRTRKL
+614 DKYRCERRTRKL

-656 LDIMLNLQKDYFSKK
+656 LDIMLNLQK
-671 HIKLA
+671 A
-676 IDFKTF
+676 
-682 MLRKIRR
+682 
-689 FYEFLAKK
+689 

>member
-1 MFYLKCNIL
+1 MKHYSI
-10 FYTTSKKLIINIRS
+10 SKKLIANVRNFYTI
-24 FHKVSLYKFY
+24 SLYKKKSKINKDDLFL
-34 KNISNQNIFIG
+34 G

-55 MNLAK
+55 INLAK
-60 RYRVKFILLED
+60 KYKAKFILLED

-80 VENSPSFSI
+80 VENSPSFSM

-97 YDATMPSKLENLL
+97 YDATAPSKLENLL

-116 DEEIKQAKKAIELI
+116 DEEIKQAKKVIELI

-153 KRVLVITQ
+153 KRVLIITQ

-187 ENPKSKIYIKIH
+187 ENPDSKIYIKIH
-199 PDVLSGKKQSDFNAQ
+199 PDVLSGKKQSDLDINS
-214 DLPSKC
+214 LP
-220 VVIKENYN
+220 KECILITENFN
-228 PIELLSHFKK
+228 PIALLEFFDK
-238 VYTKTSGMGFEALI
+238 VYTKTSGMGFEALM
-252 QECECVCYGMPFYA
+252 QGCECVCYGMPFYA

-293 YILYAEYFNPYLNQK
+293 YILYSEYFNPYLNQK

-342 HFIKPFFKAKNN
+342 YFIRPFFKAKDN
-354 KIIFLNSIKS
+354 KIIFLNSLKS
-364 LARYKLKEDDK
+364 LARYKLKENDK

-380 KKYDDNT
+380 KRIDYNALKTT
-387 LKNLLLVK
+387 LIKKAQDENLLH
-395 VKEQNLT
+395 
-402 NFSPKVSLVED
+402 FIPKISLVED

-426 RPFSLIVDDKGLY
+426 RPFSLNVDDKGLY
-439 IDPNKPSKLE
+439 IDPNKASKLE

-457 DENMLSRAKNII
+457 DENMLNRAKNII

-494 GQKVILIPA
+494 GQKIILIPA
-503 QVEDDA
+503 QVEDDV

-609 WGLTK
+609 WDLTK
-614 DKHKCERRTRKL
+614 DKYRCERRTRKL

-635 LITYPRYINPK
+635 LIIYPRYINPK

-656 LDIMLNLQKDYFSKK
+656 LDIMLNLQKAYFSKK
-671 HIKLA
+671 YIKLA

-682 MLRKIRR
+682 MLRKI
-689 FYEFLAKK
+689 

>member
-1 MFYLKCNIL
+1 MKY
-10 FYTTSKKLIINIRS
+10 YSASKKLIANARNFYTI
-24 FHKVSLYKFY
+24 SLYK
-34 KNISNQNIFIG
+34 KNLKIKKDDLFFG

-60 RYRVKFILLED
+60 KYKAKFILLED

-80 VENSPSFSI
+80 VENSPSFSM

-97 YDATMPSKLENLL
+97 YDATAPSKLENLL

-153 KRVLVITQ
+153 KRVLIITQ

-172 AKDFKTVDMIKDAIK
+172 AKDFKTVDMIKDAVK

-199 PDVLSGKKQSDFNAQ
+199 PDVLSGKKQSDLDINS
-214 DLPSKC
+214 LP
-220 VVIKENYN
+220 KECILITENFN
-228 PIELLSHFKK
+228 PIALLEFFDK
-238 VYTKTSGMGFEALI
+238 VYTKTSGMGFEALM
-252 QECECVCYGMPFYA
+252 QECECICYGMPFYA

-293 YILYAEYFNPYLNQK
+293 YILYSEYFNPYLNQK

-321 KDIEKANSNR
+321 KDIEKVNSNK

-342 HFIKPFFKAKNN
+342 HFIKPFFNAKDNE
-354 KIIFLNSIKS
+354 IIFLNSIKS
-364 LARYKLKEDDK
+364 LVRYKLKEDDK

-380 KKYDDNT
+380 KKYDENT

-395 VKEQNLT
+395 AKEQNLT
-402 NFSPKVSLVED
+402 NFTPKVSLVED

-457 DENMLSRAKNII
+457 DENMLNRAKNII

-483 KHENLKINAKI
+483 KHENLKINAKT
-494 GQKVILIPA
+494 GQKIILIPA

-517 LSTLDLLKEVRAKNQ
+517 LSTLDLLKEVRSKNQ

-614 DKHKCERRTRKL
+614 DKYRCERRTRKL

-635 LITYPRYINPK
+635 LIAYPRYINPK
-646 TKTLCEIEVC
+646 TKTLCEIEVY
-656 LDIMLNLQKDYFSKK
+656 LDIMLNLQKAYFSKK
-671 HIKLA
+671 YIKLA